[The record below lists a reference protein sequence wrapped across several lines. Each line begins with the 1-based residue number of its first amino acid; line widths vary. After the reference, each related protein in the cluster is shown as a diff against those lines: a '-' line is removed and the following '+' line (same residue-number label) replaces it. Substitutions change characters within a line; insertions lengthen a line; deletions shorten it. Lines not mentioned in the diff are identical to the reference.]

1 MSSSKAVLRLVT
13 KEGQRA
19 KATKSKGGRP
29 TNAEMGR
36 SREHL
41 TLTEVRALLD
51 AAKTTGRQD
60 LRKRNH
66 LLVLMMYRHGLRVT
80 EAINLK
86 WQDIDL
92 PSGSLYVRR
101 VKGGIDSTHPLQ
113 HDENRGLAA
122 LRKAQGNASAFVFS
136 DSKGKPLGA
145 TAVRELMVRLGKA
158 SCLPFRVH
166 PHQLRHSCG
175 YDLVD
180 QGVHLRQVQQWLGHK
195 DIKHTVRYTE
205 LSGTALK
212 QVSTRV

>member
-1 MSSSKAVLRLVT
+1 MFNDNGAFMAIEEVT
-13 KEGQRA
+13 QMA

-29 TNAEMGR
+29 TNQDMGR

-41 TLTEVRALLD
+41 TLTELRSLLA
-51 AAKTTGRQD
+51 AAKTSGRQD

-122 LRKAQGNASAFVFS
+122 LRKAQGNASAFVFA
-136 DSKGKPLGA
+136 DSTGKPIGA

-158 SCLPFRVH
+158 AGLPFRVH

-180 QGVHLRQVQQWLGHK
+180 QGVHLRQVQQWLGHV

-205 LSGTALK
+205 LSGAALK
-212 QVSTRV
+212 TVSTRV

>member
-1 MSSSKAVLRLVT
+1 MFRDDAVYSVDV
-13 KEGQRA
+13 EDGQMA

-29 TNAEMGR
+29 TNQDMGR
-36 SREHL
+36 SREYL
-41 TLTEVRALLD
+41 TLTELRSILD

-60 LRKRNH
+60 LRKRNY

-92 PSGSLYVRR
+92 PSGSLFVRR
-101 VKGGIDSTHPLQ
+101 VKGGIDSAHPLQ

-122 LRKAQGNASAFVFS
+122 LKKQQGNASAFVFA
-136 DSKGKPLGA
+136 DSTGKPIGA
-145 TAVRELMVRLGKA
+145 TAVRELMVRVGKA
-158 SCLPFRVH
+158 AGLPYRVH

-180 QGVHLRQVQQWLGHK
+180 QGVHLRQVQQWLGHV
-195 DIKHTVRYTE
+195 DINHTVRYTQ

-212 QVSTRV
+212 SVLTRV